1 MTRDETND
9 YCRSLSH
16 AEYTEPWGPGVE
28 CWKIGG
34 KMFAICG
41 FKKTGITLKC
51 ETPEQA
57 AMLIDIGV
65 AEPAPYLKRG
75 GWILMRFGEVETED
89 LKARIE
95 TSRRTVIKSL
105 PKSHRDALLTA

>member
-1 MTRDETND
+1 MTRDEANAF
-9 YCRSLSH
+9 CRNLPN

-28 CWKIGG
+28 CWKISG

-41 FKKTGITLKC
+41 FEKDGIVLKC
-51 ETPEQA
+51 ETPDQA
-57 AMLIDIGV
+57 SMLIDVGV

-75 GWILMRFGEVETED
+75 GWVLMRFGAVEPDD

-95 TSRRTVIKSL
+95 TSRQVVIKSL
-105 PKSHRDALLTA
+105 TKAQKSALESA

>member
-1 MTRDETND
+1 MTRDDTNAF
-9 YCRSLSH
+9 CRSLPH
-16 AEYTEPWGPGVE
+16 AEYTEPWGAGVE

-41 FKKTGITLKC
+41 LGKDGVTIKC
-51 ETPEQA
+51 ETPDQA

-75 GWILMRFGEVETED
+75 GWVLIGFGKLDDDD
-89 LKARIE
+89 LKNRIK
-95 TSRRTVIKSL
+95 TSREVVLATL
-105 PKSHRDALLTA
+105 PKAKREIFL